1 MLDIS
6 VALCTRNGARYVAA
20 QVRSICTQ
28 DRLPRQIVL
37 SDDGSTDETIATVRS
52 TLADCGVADR
62 IELVVFQNSPALGVT
77 RNFEQAVR
85 ACTHEL
91 IALCDQDDV
100 WHAGRLA
107 RMAARFEAEPEL
119 LLLHT
124 DARLVDAELAP
135 LGTSLFHAL
144 EVRPAELAAI
154 ANGNA
159 FDVLLR
165 RNLVT
170 GATTLFRKELLA
182 SALPF
187 PEGWVHDEWLGA
199 VAAATGRVDVLAE
212 PLIDYRQHAS
222 NQIGARR
229 PTLPEKIGKAFV
241 ERGDKHWARLRRAE
255 ALLDRL
261 SALGAKVQPKY
272 LEAQRAKV
280 AHQRFRAELP
290 RSRLARAVP
299 VLFEAARGRYD
310 RFGRGWHAVAQDLLE
325 RG

>member
-1 MLDIS
+1 MLGIS
-6 VALCTRNGARYVAA
+6 VALCTRNGARFVGA

-28 DRLPRQIVL
+28 DRLPRQIVI
-37 SDDGSTDETIATVRS
+37 SDDGSTDETIAEVRS
-52 TLADCGVADR
+52 TLVACGVAER
-62 IELVVFQNSPALGVT
+62 IELVVLQNSPALGVT

-85 ACTHEL
+85 ACSHEL

-107 RMAARFEAEPEL
+107 RMAGRFEAQPEL

-124 DARLVDAELAP
+124 DARLVDAELVP
-135 LGTSLFHAL
+135 LGSSLFHAL
-144 EVRPAELAAI
+144 EVRPTELAAI
-154 ANGNA
+154 ADGNA

-170 GATTLFRKELLA
+170 GATTMFRAELLE

-187 PEGWVHDEWLGA
+187 AEGWVHDEWLGA

-229 PTLPEKIGKAFV
+229 PTLSEKIGKAFV
-241 ERGDKHWARLRRAE
+241 ERGDKHRARLHRAE

-261 SALGAKVQPKY
+261 NSLGAKVPPKY

-280 AHQRFRAELP
+280 AHQRFRAALP
-290 RSRLARAVP
+290 RSRLARLAP
-299 VLFEAARGRYD
+299 VALEAARGRYD